1 MNEITRRCLYLSR
14 EDKQR
19 LIRVLTESLEEEE
32 KEDDGSRF
40 ATLYKAATEIC
51 GHGILT
57 RSRDFNL
64 VMGRRMIAYK
74 MRKEGYSLLTI
85 GKKLIRHHASI
96 IHMIRMMEEVFEYQ
110 NCFQLEMA
118 YWGEFNKKITEYE
131 TNRESNQ
138 GS

>member
-19 LIRVLTESLEEEE
+19 LIRVLTESLEEED

-85 GKKLIRHHASI
+85 SKKLIRHHASV
-96 IHMIRMMEEVFEYQ
+96 IHMINMMEDALK
-110 NCFQLEMA
+110 FQFDLEMN
-118 YWGEFNKKITEYE
+118 YWTLFNKKIQEYDIH
-131 TNRESNQ
+131 NRTTQ